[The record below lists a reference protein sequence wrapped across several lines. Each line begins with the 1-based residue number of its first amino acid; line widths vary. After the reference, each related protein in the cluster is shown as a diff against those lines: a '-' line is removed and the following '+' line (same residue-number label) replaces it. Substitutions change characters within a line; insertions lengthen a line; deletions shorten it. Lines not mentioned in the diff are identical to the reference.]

1 MKSLSVFIR
10 EQLEN
15 HTDEHIILEP
25 MRFDERFGLFYGCQ
39 EMTEIIIKKIKYY
52 WETKSNEY
60 PNGFGFEMLPKDFN
74 NIDNVFF
81 SVLRIY
87 VTDAFNSTYN
97 PNVTVY
103 NEDAHKLEYVEIVI
117 NVNGDDNELQRKIE
131 HELTH
136 AFEDYNRKVFFSKS
150 LREILDENYIKAIKK
165 MSNMNNKLEEIQSAR
180 FIHYLNKQEINANM
194 GAFEAALHNKKF
206 DKYEDGMKLI
216 KATNTYK
223 HYEDLAEVLEL
234 MIEKKLEKEVIDDIC
249 NSLRSYD
256 EYKNHTNN
264 QIIKNLE
271 NRLRKFFKKFN
282 KIIPKLVYDKLSNVN
297 DK

>member
-1 MKSLSVFIR
+1 MKSLPVFIR

-25 MRFDERFGLFYGCQ
+25 MCFDERFGLFYGCQ

-74 NIDNVFF
+74 DIDNVFF

-87 VTDAFNSTYN
+87 VTNAFNSTYN

-103 NEDAHKLEYVEIVI
+103 NEDVHKLEYVEIVI

-216 KATNTYK
+216 KATNIYK
-223 HYEDLAEVLEL
+223 HYKDLAEVLEL

-249 NSLRSYD
+249 NCLRSYD
-256 EYKNHTNN
+256 EYKNHTNS
-264 QIIKNLE
+264 QIIKSLE

-282 KIIPKLVYDKLSNVN
+282 KMIPKLVYDKLSNVN

>member
-1 MKSLSVFIR
+1 MKSLLVFIR

-74 NIDNVFF
+74 DIDNVFF

-87 VTDAFNSTYN
+87 VTNAFNSTYN

-103 NEDAHKLEYVEIVI
+103 NEDVHKLEYVEIVI

-216 KATNTYK
+216 KATNIYK
-223 HYEDLAEVLEL
+223 HYKDLAEVLEL

-249 NSLRSYD
+249 NCLRSYD
-256 EYKNHTNN
+256 EYKNHTNS
-264 QIIKNLE
+264 QIIKSLE

-282 KIIPKLVYDKLSNVN
+282 KMIPKLVYDKLSNVN

>member
-25 MRFDERFGLFYGCQ
+25 MHFDERFGLFYGCQ

-74 NIDNVFF
+74 DIDNVFF

-87 VTDAFNSTYN
+87 VTNAFNSTYN

-103 NEDAHKLEYVEIVI
+103 NEDVHKLEYVEIVI

-216 KATNTYK
+216 KATNIYK
-223 HYEDLAEVLEL
+223 HYKDLAEVLEL

-249 NSLRSYD
+249 NCLRSYD
-256 EYKNHTNN
+256 EYKNHTNS
-264 QIIKNLE
+264 QIIKSLE

-282 KIIPKLVYDKLSNVN
+282 KMIPKLVYDKLSNVN

>member
-60 PNGFGFEMLPKDFN
+60 PNVFGFELLPKDFN
-74 NIDNVFF
+74 DIDNVFF

-282 KIIPKLVYDKLSNVN
+282 KIIPKLVYDKLSELMQH
-297 DK
+297 

>member
-52 WETKSNEY
+52 CETKSNEY

-74 NIDNVFF
+74 DIDNVFF

-117 NVNGDDNELQRKIE
+117 NVNGDDNELQSKIE

-282 KIIPKLVYDKLSNVN
+282 KMIPKLIYDKLSNVN
-297 DK
+297 

>member
-52 WETKSNEY
+52 WETKYNEY

-74 NIDNVFF
+74 DIDNVFF

-206 DKYEDGMKLI
+206 DKYADGMKLI

-297 DK
+297 

>member
-10 EQLEN
+10 KQLEN

-74 NIDNVFF
+74 DIDNVFF

-103 NEDAHKLEYVEIVI
+103 NEDVHKLEYVEIVI
-117 NVNGDDNELQRKIE
+117 NVNEDDNELQRKIE

-136 AFEDYNRKVFFSKS
+136 AFEDYNRKVFFSKP

-282 KIIPKLVYDKLSNVN
+282 KMISKLVYDKLSNVN

>member
-74 NIDNVFF
+74 DIDNVFF

-97 PNVTVY
+97 PNVTIY

>member
-39 EMTEIIIKKIKYY
+39 EMTELIIKKIKYY

-74 NIDNVFF
+74 DIDNVFV

-103 NEDAHKLEYVEIVI
+103 NEDVHKLEYVEIVI

-150 LREILDENYIKAIKK
+150 LREILDENYINAIKK

-223 HYEDLAEVLEL
+223 HYKDLAEVLEL
-234 MIEKKLEKEVIDDIC
+234 MIEKKLEKEIIEDIC

-264 QIIKNLE
+264 QIIKSLE

-282 KIIPKLVYDKLSNVN
+282 KMIPKLVYDKLSNVN

>member
-74 NIDNVFF
+74 DIDNVFF

-117 NVNGDDNELQRKIE
+117 NVNGDNNELQRKIE

-194 GAFEAALHNKKF
+194 GAFKAALHNKKF

-282 KIIPKLVYDKLSNVN
+282 KMIPKLIYDKLSNMN
-297 DK
+297 

>member
-1 MKSLSVFIR
+1 MCFSLF
-10 EQLEN
+10 
-15 HTDEHIILEP
+15 
-25 MRFDERFGLFYGCQ
+25 
-39 EMTEIIIKKIKYY
+39 
-52 WETKSNEY
+52 
-60 PNGFGFEMLPKDFN
+60 
-74 NIDNVFF
+74 
-81 SVLRIY
+81 LRIY
-87 VTDAFNSTYN
+87 VTNAFNSTYN

-103 NEDAHKLEYVEIVI
+103 NEDVHKLEYVEIVI
-117 NVNGDDNELQRKIE
+117 NVNEDDNELQRKIE

-249 NSLRSYD
+249 NCLRSYD
-256 EYKNHTNN
+256 EYKNHTNS
-264 QIIKNLE
+264 QIIKSLE

-282 KIIPKLVYDKLSNVN
+282 KMIPKLVYDKLSELMQH
-297 DK
+297 

>member
-1 MKSLSVFIR
+1 
-10 EQLEN
+10 
-15 HTDEHIILEP
+15 
-25 MRFDERFGLFYGCQ
+25 
-39 EMTEIIIKKIKYY
+39 
-52 WETKSNEY
+52 
-60 PNGFGFEMLPKDFN
+60 
-74 NIDNVFF
+74 
-81 SVLRIY
+81 
-87 VTDAFNSTYN
+87 
-97 PNVTVY
+97 
-103 NEDAHKLEYVEIVI
+103 
-117 NVNGDDNELQRKIE
+117 
-131 HELTH
+131 
-136 AFEDYNRKVFFSKS
+136 
-150 LREILDENYIKAIKK
+150 

-216 KATNTYK
+216 KATTTYK

-264 QIIKNLE
+264 KIIKNLE

-297 DK
+297 

>member
-74 NIDNVFF
+74 DIDNVFF

-180 FIHYLNKQEINANM
+180 FIHYLNKQ
-194 GAFEAALHNKKF
+194 
-206 DKYEDGMKLI
+206 
-216 KATNTYK
+216 
-223 HYEDLAEVLEL
+223 DL
-234 MIEKKLEKEVIDDIC
+234 
-249 NSLRSYD
+249 
-256 EYKNHTNN
+256 
-264 QIIKNLE
+264 
-271 NRLRKFFKKFN
+271 
-282 KIIPKLVYDKLSNVN
+282 
-297 DK
+297 

>member
-74 NIDNVFF
+74 DIDNVFF

-180 FIHYLNKQEINANM
+180 FIYYLNKQEINANM

>member
-74 NIDNVFF
+74 DIDNVFF

-103 NEDAHKLEYVEIVI
+103 NEDVHKLEYVEIVI

-216 KATNTYK
+216 KATNIYK
-223 HYEDLAEVLEL
+223 HYKDLAEVLEL

-249 NSLRSYD
+249 NCLRSYD
-256 EYKNHTNN
+256 EYKNHTNS
-264 QIIKNLE
+264 QIIKSLE

-282 KIIPKLVYDKLSNVN
+282 KMIPKLVYDKLSNVN